1 MTTLREARE
10 QGKLDQFIAEREA
23 EQAAAA
29 GDPDAFNRA
38 LASMAGK
45 SNEAPAASKPRS
57 NDVRT
62 GTQTLCSSGQ
72 DASARR

>member
-1 MTTLREARE
+1 MDLKSARD

-45 SNEAPAASKPRS
+45 SKEAPAASKRRPR
-57 NDVRT
+57 
-62 GTQTLCSSGQ
+62 GG
-72 DASARR
+72 